1 MPIEIT
7 VHTDPDHNL
16 CRYHGQVSV
25 ADIAHLI
32 SRLEDS
38 SLPPHNNVIHDMRSA
53 ESLELPGPDAAKF
66 SFRRKAT
73 MANMENRQLRAA
85 MVGASPEIEK
95 ALGVWRA
102 LFYGDEPRYVMR
114 SFRDIDAARAWLES

>member
-7 VHTDPDHNL
+7 VQTDPDHNL
-16 CRYHGQVSV
+16 CRYRGRVSV
-25 ADIAHLI
+25 HDIGHLI
-32 SRLEDS
+32 SRLEDA

-53 ESLELPGPDAAKF
+53 ESLDLPGLDAAKF

-85 MVGASPEIEK
+85 VVGASAQIEE

-114 SFRDIDAARAWLES
+114 SFRDMDTARAWLES